1 MEDRIIN
8 EESIENKIFSL
19 RELLKIL
26 FNLGVLKL
34 NKKKSTIE
42 ELDNL
47 KKDIGFTPIM
57 MIQSKL
63 SIIFN
68 NVVKGINIIMLR

>member
-8 EESIENKIFSL
+8 DECIENKIFSL
-19 RELLKIL
+19 REIFKIL

-68 NVVKGINIIMLR
+68 NVVKGIITIISR